1 MDSGVS
7 FSDGCCGSTSRR
19 RKPILRLDEGGISHG
34 ARRAEERVSKSVE
47 ECRRARGGGCRCR
60 VVRVNTAGPTALFMG
75 CKRDARWERRYKVV
89 AGGCGSRKVR
99 LGGPCRVKCPQSGT
113 EFVC

>member
-47 ECRRARGGGCRCR
+47 ERA
-60 VVRVNTAGPTALFMG
+60 VVGVGAGW
-75 CKRDARWERRYKVV
+75 CE
-89 AGGCGSRKVR
+89 
-99 LGGPCRVKCPQSGT
+99 
-113 EFVC
+113 